1 MPTRRKVT
9 ETIEEAYKLQFQQI
23 KKEFNEDADFVNVTT
38 DIWSSRNM
46 GSYIGVTGQWS
57 SKATGELKIRCL
69 AVRCMS
75 GSHTGEN
82 IDAYLKTVF
91 NEYGISAKV
100 FVILRDNASNMA
112 RAMRVGGY
120 TTYGCFAHS
129 EQLCLTKVYENQRAT
144 NDMVHRVRKIVAHFH
159 KSAKGTEELQKIQV
173 SLNLP
178 QHKLIQDVETRWNST
193 YYMLKRIIEQRAS
206 ISQYLEDHDVS
217 VRPLDGNDWKL
228 AKALTTV
235 FHTFEKVS

>member
-1 MPTRRKVT
+1 M
-9 ETIEEAYKLQFQQI
+9 
-23 KKEFNEDADFVNVTT
+23 
-38 DIWSSRNM
+38 
-46 GSYIGVTGQWS
+46 
-57 SKATGELKIRCL
+57 
-69 AVRCMS
+69 
-75 GSHTGEN
+75 
-82 IDAYLKTVF
+82 F
-91 NEYGISAKV
+91 NEYGILAKV

-144 NDMVHRVRKIVAHFH
+144 NDMVHRVRKIVSHFH
-159 KSAKGTEELQKIQV
+159 KSAKGTEQLQKIQV

-235 FHTFEKVS
+235 FHTFEEVS